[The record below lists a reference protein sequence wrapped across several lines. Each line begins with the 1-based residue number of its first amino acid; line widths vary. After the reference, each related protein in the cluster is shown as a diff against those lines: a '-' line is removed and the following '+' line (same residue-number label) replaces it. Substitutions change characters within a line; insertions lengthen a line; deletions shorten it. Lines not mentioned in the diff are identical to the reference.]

1 MLARPEDG
9 EGSMADARVAMV
21 SGANRGIGLAIAR
34 EMARRGCAL
43 SLGVRRP
50 QSLPAELRALGE
62 ERLLV
67 HRYEAADPA
76 AGDAWVAATVA
87 RFGRIDILVNNA
99 GIAPQVQLETGSDA
113 DLDALLDINVKGPF
127 RLLRAAFPHLKRS
140 GSGRVVN
147 VASLSGKRV
156 LGLNAGYQ
164 MAKHAVV
171 ALNHAVRRAGWEHG
185 IRSTALCPGFVNTDM
200 VAGHEGIDMAQVTQ
214 PADLAALCGVV
225 VDLPN
230 SASIAELLVNWRLEP
245 SL

>member
-1 MLARPEDG
+1 MDKALAGQR
-9 EGSMADARVAMV
+9 ALVTA
-21 SGANRGIGLAIAR
+21 GASGIGRAIAR
-34 EMARRGCAL
+34 RFAAEGARVFVCDVDGKAL
-43 SLGVRRP
+43 AAFL
-50 QSLPAELRALGE
+50 AENPGSSGILAD
-62 ERLLV
+62 V
-67 HRYEAADPA
+67 ADPA
-76 AGDAWVAATVA
+76 QVDRLFDAVAS
-87 RFGRIDILVNNA
+87 GLGGLDILVNNA

-200 VAGHEGIDMAQVTQ
+200 VAGHEGIDMSQVTQ
-214 PADLAALCGVV
+214 PGDLAALCGVV

-230 SASIAELLVNWRLEP
+230 SASVAELLVNWRLEP